1 MICLVGMRMA
11 NCGDK
16 LVPYAQNSGDV
27 KVQLLPLGC
36 LHPIS
41 LSGGFGRGQVASWR
55 AVSIARQAAK
65 LDRICVFRNQG

>member
-1 MICLVGMRMA
+1 M
-11 NCGDK
+11 
-16 LVPYAQNSGDV
+16 PYAQNSGDV

-55 AVSIARQAAK
+55 TVSIARQAAK